1 MSDERPRG
9 LHLSDKQL
17 VFTFMSATAFLVF
30 AFLCGVL
37 VGRGVKTARGPLN
50 DPSSIAAEQV
60 VADGSPADAP
70 VADGVTPPAPGS
82 RSAAPAAGSAG
93 FTYPDRLGANPPAE
107 RLKVPPAVKE
117 ITPHDTLPPPPP
129 DVPEEPV
136 AKSDAGSA
144 PGPSAAV
151 TPRPAPVTA
160 KPAAGAS
167 AARAGSTAPGDFT
180 VQVAAVKSRG
190 EAEVIV
196 KQLKSKGYDAF
207 VFVPGGRDEL
217 GVFRVRIGSF
227 TDRRKADALAQ
238 RLLREEKRYRPW
250 VTR

>member
-1 MSDERPRG
+1 MPDERPRG

-17 VFTFMSATAFLVF
+17 VFTFMTATALLVF

-60 VADGSPADAP
+60 VADGGPADAP
-70 VADGVTPPAPGS
+70 VADGVARPASG
-82 RSAAPAAGSAG
+82 RGGAAPAAGSDG
-93 FTYPDRLGANPPAE
+93 LTYPDRLGTNPPAE
-107 RLKVPPAVKE
+107 HLKVSPPVRE
-117 ITPHDTLPPPPP
+117 ITPHETMPPPPP

-136 AKSDAGSA
+136 AKPDAG
-144 PGPSAAV
+144 
-151 TPRPAPVTA
+151 PAPAAA
-160 KPAAGAS
+160 KPTAGAS
-167 AARAGSTAPGDFT
+167 TTRAASSAPGDFT

-190 EAEVIV
+190 EADAIV
-196 KQLKSKGYDAF
+196 KHLKSKGYDAF
-207 VFVPGGRDEL
+207 VFVPGGGDQV

-227 TDRRKADALAQ
+227 TDKRKADALAQ
-238 RLLREEKRYRPW
+238 RLLREEKRYKPW